1 LAWATAS
8 RLADMIRSITTRLI
22 LSFLLIGIIVVAL
35 ASAITWWLTAREFQQ
50 FTHEQAQDR
59 FAAEMTYYYQ
69 THGSWQGVHEYY
81 QQRNTVIFPFSAPR
95 DGPALDPGLPQPRP
109 PALFFALA
117 DEDGRIVL
125 PAGSYEMG
133 DIVSAAVLDQGS
145 AILANERVV
154 GTALIIGDPPPMGGL
169 ERRYIARTNVGL
181 LYAALGGLALA
192 LVLGIVLARALT
204 HPIRDL
210 TSAIHSMAAGDFK
223 QQVDIQSHDELGELA
238 VAFNQ
243 MSVELDRLQ
252 TARRRMT
259 ADIAHDLRSPLTV
272 IGGYVESMREGVLAP
287 TAERLDAV
295 HAEVRHLE
303 RLVDDLRTLSQA
315 EAGEL
320 RLNREPLA
328 PSLLLERMLQSY
340 RPLAIRQSVSLR
352 VEVQPDLPDANIDA
366 DRMAQVLG
374 NLIANSLRYTPP
386 QGEIVL
392 GARRSNAS
400 LVLSVR
406 DTGTGIAPDA
416 LPHVFDRFYRAD
428 AARSRTDES
437 GLGLAIARSI
447 VEAHGG
453 SISAESSPG
462 LGTTITITL
471 PISATRAG

>member
-1 LAWATAS
+1 
-8 RLADMIRSITTRLI
+8 
-22 LSFLLIGIIVVAL
+22 
-35 ASAITWWLTAREFQQ
+35 
-50 FTHEQAQDR
+50 
-59 FAAEMTYYYQ
+59 MTYYYQ
-69 THGSWQGVHEYY
+69 THGSWQGVHEYF
-81 QQRNTVIFPFSAPR
+81 QQRNTVIFPFSSPP
-95 DGPALDPGLPQPRP
+95 DGPGPDPDSGQPELRPQR
-109 PALFFALA
+109 LFFALA
-117 DEDGRIVL
+117 DANGRIVL
-125 PAGSYEMG
+125 PAGSYMLG
-133 DIVSAAVLDQGS
+133 DLVPTAALDQGS
-145 AILANERVV
+145 AILVDERVV
-154 GTALIIGDPPPMGGL
+154 GTALIIGNPPPLGGL
-169 ERRYIARTNVGL
+169 EQRYVARTNLGL

-223 QQVDIQSHDELGELA
+223 QQVDVRSHDELGELA

-243 MSVELDRLQ
+243 MSAELDRLQ
-252 TARRRMT
+252 SARRRMT
-259 ADIAHDLRSPLTV
+259 ADIAHDLRNPLTV

-295 HAEVRHLE
+295 QAEVRQLE

-320 RLNREPLA
+320 RLNREPVA
-328 PSLLLERMLQSY
+328 PARLLERMLQSY
-340 RPLAIRQSVSLR
+340 GPLATRQSISFR
-352 VEVQPDLPDANIDA
+352 VEAQPDLPDADLDA

-374 NLIANSLRYTPP
+374 NLIANSLRFTPA

-392 GARRSNAS
+392 HARRSDAW
-400 LVLSVR
+400 LTLSVR

-428 AARSRTDES
+428 SARSRTDES
-437 GLGLAIARSI
+437 GLGLAIAKSI

-462 LGTTITITL
+462 LGTTIAITL
-471 PISATRAG
+471 PISSMRPG